1 MVNSCPY
8 TSQAVNVTL
17 PPLPGM
23 ADQFIFVLGILRL
36 LPARNIEGVAHCF
49 QNGRLAAAPDADQ
62 RVQFGREMQRL
73 PVEDATVEVNTA
85 DKRPLMLGGSMATR
99 EAGSL
104 KANLTASKDSSP
116 NLR

>member
-1 MVNSCPY
+1 
-8 TSQAVNVTL
+8 
-17 PPLPGM
+17 
-23 ADQFIFVLGILRL
+23 
-36 LPARNIEGVAHCF
+36 
-49 QNGRLAAAPDADQ
+49 
-62 RVQFGREMQRL
+62 MQRL

-85 DKRPLMLGGSMATR
+85 DKRPLMLGGSVATR